1 MRHRHPTLRAL
12 LFLLALTG
20 CLSAMAF
27 SSDSSTKHPAANH
40 FPLKFKRHDF
50 AAFCYNTIGCEVIY
64 ANNNFTRQYSDD
76 AVSPPPASPHYRDN
90 WDLKGWGPVFNFPPP
105 ARVRWKSMDGTAHE
119 ATVDIETIFKDELI
133 RYSVADKDIAD
144 GVFPG
149 PGPAGEPIIFLEVN
163 DHTIN
168 VFMKALIPTKEEQIS
183 GNKFSKFRDD
193 LILAWTKTF

>member
-1 MRHRHPTLRAL
+1 
-12 LFLLALTG
+12 
-20 CLSAMAF
+20 
-27 SSDSSTKHPAANH
+27 
-40 FPLKFKRHDF
+40 
-50 AAFCYNTIGCEVIY
+50 
-64 ANNNFTRQYSDD
+64 
-76 AVSPPPASPHYRDN
+76 
-90 WDLKGWGPVFNFPPP
+90 
-105 ARVRWKSMDGTAHE
+105 MDGTAHE